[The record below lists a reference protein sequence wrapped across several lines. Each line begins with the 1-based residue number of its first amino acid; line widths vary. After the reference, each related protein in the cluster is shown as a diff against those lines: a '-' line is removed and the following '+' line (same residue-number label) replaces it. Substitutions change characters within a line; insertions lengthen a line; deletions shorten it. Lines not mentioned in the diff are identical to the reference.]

1 MKTSKKGLELIKLHE
16 GLKLGAYICP
26 ANVWTIGYG
35 HTKSAK
41 QGMVITTEKAT
52 ELLKSDLNTAENCV
66 NKQDLPI
73 NQNQFDAL
81 VSFVFNVGC
90 FAFENST
97 LLRMIKNNKSK
108 EEIEAQFNRWV
119 NGKGR
124 KLPGLVKRRKEESEL
139 YFTA

>member
-1 MKTSKKGLELIKLHE
+1 MKTSKKGLELIKSHE

-35 HTKSAK
+35 HTKTAK
-41 QGMVITTEKAT
+41 QGMVITNEKAT
-52 ELLKSDLNTAENCV
+52 ELLKSDLRTAENCV
-66 NKQDLPI
+66 NKQELLI

-81 VSFVFNVGC
+81 ISFVFNVGC

-108 EEIEAQFNRWV
+108 EEIESQFNRWV

-139 YFTA
+139 YFTV